1 MAAVAILAA
10 VTMAIML
17 ATGDRRPRAPVH
29 VAIEPV
35 ARQTLTPYAAS
46 MAISPDGRYVAY
58 AATDTN
64 GTPGVWL
71 RSFDSPTVRFLAPA
85 NGVTILFWSPD
96 SRSLGIGG
104 LGPALVTVPV
114 EGGTPTEVC
123 ATRTSRGASWNQG
136 GVIIFAPTPQ
146 GPLYRVAAS
155 GGDPVQVTWPDT
167 SRHES
172 GHRFPC
178 FLPDGRHFLYV
189 SMPSG
194 PQGFDIYAGSLG
206 SRETKKILTAQSGVT
221 YAAPGY
227 LLFRRAGKL
236 TAQRFDAKGL
246 KLVSEPV
253 PLVEAPP
260 GSDLDAEPIAS
271 ASNDG
276 RLVVLD
282 NPPPDTKLAWLDRA
296 GVLGGTLSL
305 PTGPWERALLS
316 PDDRYAVVANNSD
329 LWRIDLA
336 RSLPVRL
343 TSDSGYETAPVWS
356 PDGSKIAYTRGGRG
370 REEIAVMNS
379 DGSGE
384 PTVLRTTDHLF
395 KNASD
400 WSGAGLILSAID
412 SKTRRDVLL
421 APYPGGGA
429 VRPLART
436 EFGEFFGRVSPDG
449 RWLAYFSNEAGPLD
463 VYLQS
468 FPDPGHKT
476 RVTNGGA
483 VYMWWMPGGDELC
496 YRTADRTKMMS
507 VKLTRNGANLDVG
520 EPRLLFRYPP
530 DVEWSDF
537 THDGQRLLVTISSEG
552 TRNRRGRVILNWTGM
567 LRR

>member
-1 MAAVAILAA
+1 
-10 VTMAIML
+10 
-17 ATGDRRPRAPVH
+17 
-29 VAIEPV
+29 
-35 ARQTLTPYAAS
+35 
-46 MAISPDGRYVAY
+46 
-58 AATDTN
+58 
-64 GTPGVWL
+64 
-71 RSFDSPTVRFLAPA
+71 
-85 NGVTILFWSPD
+85 
-96 SRSLGIGG
+96 
-104 LGPALVTVPV
+104 
-114 EGGTPTEVC
+114 
-123 ATRTSRGASWNQG
+123 
-136 GVIIFAPTPQ
+136 
-146 GPLYRVAAS
+146 
-155 GGDPVQVTWPDT
+155 
-167 SRHES
+167 
-172 GHRFPC
+172 
-178 FLPDGRHFLYV
+178 
-189 SMPSG
+189 
-194 PQGFDIYAGSLG
+194 
-206 SRETKKILTAQSGVT
+206 
-221 YAAPGY
+221 
-227 LLFRRAGKL
+227 
-236 TAQRFDAKGL
+236 
-246 KLVSEPV
+246 
-253 PLVEAPP
+253 
-260 GSDLDAEPIAS
+260 
-271 ASNDG
+271 
-276 RLVVLD
+276 
-282 NPPPDTKLAWLDRA
+282 
-296 GVLGGTLSL
+296 
-305 PTGPWERALLS
+305 
-316 PDDRYAVVANNSD
+316 
-329 LWRIDLA
+329 
-336 RSLPVRL
+336 
-343 TSDSGYETAPVWS
+343 
-356 PDGSKIAYTRGGRG
+356 
-370 REEIAVMNS
+370 MNS